1 MDLNN
6 HFDLV
11 DKKAFKFVKEGT
23 YSFEQV
29 TALLPAGQTE
39 IWINTV
45 EGDIYVVLPNASEF
59 EGDESFIKEVLV

>member
-6 HFDLV
+6 HFNLEN
-11 DKKAFKFVKEGT
+11 KKAFKFVKEGT

-29 TALLPAGQTE
+29 TALLPTVETE

-45 EGDIYVVLPNASEF
+45 EGDTYVVLLNASEF
-59 EGDESFIKEVLV
+59 EGNENFIKEVIV